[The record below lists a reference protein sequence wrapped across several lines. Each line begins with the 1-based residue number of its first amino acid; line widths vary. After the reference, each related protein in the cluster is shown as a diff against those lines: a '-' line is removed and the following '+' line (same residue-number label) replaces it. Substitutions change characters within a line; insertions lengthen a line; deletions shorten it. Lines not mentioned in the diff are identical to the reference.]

1 MRMALP
7 LLAKA
12 GRNPLLCSSLCPTSM
27 YMLRRCMP
35 KSIPSP
41 RRTAAK
47 APVRILTWPK
57 MSCKTPKVQI
67 KAMAKGRS
75 MRKRIRNCRKTRK
88 KRRLTPMSEMIKL
101 LCRSLRVRASSSR
114 AMGYPPAKA
123 TTGAAAIP
131 GWESRQLRMA
141 VSAAVE
147 AAAMSLLV

>member
-88 KRRLTPMSEMIKL
+88 KSRLTPMSEMIKL

-114 AMGYPPAKA
+114 AMGYPPAKV

-147 AAAMSLLV
+147 AAAMSCLV